1 MQLAAVILAGGRGQ
15 RLGGA
20 VKAGLRVGGSTLL
33 QRVTAA
39 LGPVPAPLLVAAG
52 AIPADQLGLERRHQL
67 VPDLPLDYAGP
78 LAGLA
83 AAVAWL
89 LRQPRPPELL
99 LSVAVDTPFAPPDL
113 VARLT
118 AALTPDRGAAI
129 ACYDGQ
135 DYPTNGLW
143 RLSALAPLPD
153 AMAAGTAPRSLRR
166 LAADLGAEAC
176 SWPTQADGDPF
187 ASVNTPVDL
196 AAAEA
201 RAAAALP
208 PQRART

>member
-1 MQLAAVILAGGRGQ
+1 MQLAAVILAGGRGR

-20 VKAGLRVGGSTLL
+20 VKAELRIGGCTLL
-33 QRVTAA
+33 QRATAA
-39 LGPVPAPLLVAAG
+39 LGPEPAPLLVAAG
-52 AIPADQLGLERRHQL
+52 AIPADQLGLDSRHQL

-83 AAVAWL
+83 AAVDWL
-89 LRQPRPPELL
+89 QRRPRPPELL
-99 LSVAVDTPFAPPDL
+99 LSLAVDTPFAPPDL

-118 AALTPDRGAAI
+118 AALAPELAAAI

-143 RLSALAPLPD
+143 RLSALAPLPA

-166 LAADLGAEAC
+166 LAADLGARAC
-176 SWPTQADGDPF
+176 NWPTQADGDPF
-187 ASVNTPVDL
+187 ASVNTPAEL

-201 RAAAALP
+201 RAAAP
-208 PQRART
+208 PQRGRP